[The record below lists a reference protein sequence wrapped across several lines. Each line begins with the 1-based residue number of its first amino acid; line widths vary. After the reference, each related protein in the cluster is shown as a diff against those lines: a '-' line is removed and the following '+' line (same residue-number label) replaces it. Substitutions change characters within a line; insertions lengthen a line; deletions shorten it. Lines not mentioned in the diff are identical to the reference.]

1 MWEYSRIKTFI
12 HKYFT
17 QYIIMKKN
25 SKKLIRYLEI
35 GPGTGR
41 IEGFETINIVKTNI
55 TDYIQDIRSNINFP
69 DNTFDLIYTSH
80 FLEHIEWYHIKKVLD
95 EIYRVLKPNAVIEIW
110 VPDGLKIAKAY
121 VDAENNNSKDYYKDG
136 WFKFNEKE
144 DPCVWFSGRIISY
157 GDGKCTRGHFNIHLS
172 TFNERY
178 LKQLL
183 LDTGFRNVR
192 IMANSECRGYDHGW
206 INLGIKAEK

>member
-35 GPGTGR
+35 GPGTER

-110 VPDGLKIAKAY
+110 VPDGLKILN
-121 VDAENNNSKDYYKDG
+121 VLIDAENGDLKNTPDG
-136 WFKFNEKE
+136 WCVLNEK
-144 DPCVWFSGRIISY
+144 DNPYIWVNGRTFY
-157 GDGKCTRGHFNIHLS
+157 GANPYYPSWHKCIFTENH
-172 TFNERY
+172 

-206 INLGIKAEK
+206 INLGVKAEK